1 MGILAGIVLGVI
13 VGAFFYDPAWS
24 VGQNESLHAQSGF
37 LEITSFFGFT
47 IFIGLL
53 KMLIAPL
60 IASSVILAI
69 AGVGD
74 FRQLGRM
81 GSWTLAYYLLT
92 MFIAVLTGITA
103 VVLIEP
109 GSWFQAGD
117 LGALESFSQGA
128 VAKTEQSAAGGIV
141 GVFQNLVGLM
151 IPENVF
157 NALAEG
163 KTLSLITF
171 CCFFSVTLTMVGE
184 RGQPVFKFFESCYHV
199 LMKMVELVLFLAP
212 LGVFCLLAWS
222 IARIGLQVFTEAIGV
237 YMITV
242 IAGLAVHAFIT
253 LPLILYLMT
262 RVNPFSYLVKLKPAL
277 LTAIGTDSS
286 IATLPATIEC
296 VTEGAGVSQQT
307 AGLVL
312 PLGANL
318 NMDGTA
324 LYEAVAVVFIAQAFG
339 VELGTGQLFV
349 VAITATLAAVGAAGI
364 PSAGLVTMI
373 IVLEAVNQSL
383 AAVPGASLIP
393 AAGIGLIIGVD
404 RIVDMLRTA
413 VNVWGDAVGA
423 LLVDKLVVSD

>member
-1 MGILAGIVLGVI
+1 M
-13 VGAFFYDPAWS
+13 
-24 VGQNESLHAQSGF
+24 
-37 LEITSFFGFT
+37 
-47 IFIGLL
+47 
-53 KMLIAPL
+53 
-60 IASSVILAI
+60 
-69 AGVGD
+69 
-74 FRQLGRM
+74 
-81 GSWTLAYYLLT
+81 
-92 MFIAVLTGITA
+92 
-103 VVLIEP
+103 VLIEP
-109 GSWFQAGD
+109 GSWFQTGD
-117 LGALESFSQGA
+117 LESMAGMSKEMMS
-128 VAKTEQSAAGGIV
+128 KTESSAAGGIT

-157 NALAEG
+157 KALAEG

-171 CCFFSVTLTMVGE
+171 CCFFAVTLTMVGE
-184 RGQPVFKFFESCYHV
+184 KGKPVFSFFESCYHV
-199 LMKMVELVLFLAP
+199 LMKMVELVLVLAP
-212 LGVFCLLAWS
+212 IGVFCLLAWS

-237 YMITV
+237 YMLTV
-242 IAGLAVHAFIT
+242 ISGLAVHAFIT
-253 LPLILYLMT
+253 LPLILFLMT
-262 RVNPFSYLVKLKPAL
+262 RVNPFDYLWKLKPAL
-277 LTAIGTDSS
+277 FTAIGTDSS

-296 VTEGAGVSQQT
+296 VTENAGVSHKT

-339 VELGTGQLFV
+339 VELGTGQILI

-383 AAVPGASLIP
+383 ASVPGATLIP

-423 LLVDKLVVSD
+423 LLVDRLVSSE